1 MNQQDV
7 AAPDTRGRPGRKASG
22 QVIVR
27 TTKDG
32 PTSFSIRFTA
42 YGKRHQLALGPQ
54 VTTRTQADEELA
66 NILADVRR
74 GTWRPPSRQPV
85 ESAGSEPT
93 FHQFASE
100 WYASKESH
108 GLAERTLEDLRW
120 GLSYHLL
127 PWFENHRLSEITRQE
142 VDRFR
147 DFKAREGVLAPNT
160 INKVLQMLSA
170 VLETAVE
177 YELVPLN
184 AARGRNRRL
193 PGTKPRR
200 PFVQPEQLMALI
212 EAAEP
217 FLKGRGRPL
226 LAVLAGAGLRIEEA
240 LTLTRQD
247 VDLARGS
254 LSVVKSKTDAG
265 VRVVD
270 LTPALRDELALWLDR
285 LPSTGTHRPR
295 LPDAP
300 RTQGYETQ
308 RAQGAAP
315 ESRREGQRETDPDGN
330 RADPERLARMPCGG
344 RIATLRWSV
353 RRRPGL
359 RREPARAH
367 RPDVHAACV
376 RAGST
381 ATGRS

>member
-285 LPSTGTHRPR
+285 LPSRHPPTSS
-295 LPDAP
+295 
-300 RTQGYETQ
+300 
-308 RAQGAAP
+308 
-315 ESRREGQRETDPDGN
+315 SRRT
-330 RADPERLARMPCGG
+330 ADSGIRDTTCARGC
-344 RIATLRWSV
+344 S
-353 RRRPGL
+353 
-359 RREPARAH
+359 
-367 RPDVHAACV
+367 
-376 RAGST
+376 
-381 ATGRS
+381 